1 MARVVQ
7 QLQDRPYYLYLYLNS
22 LFQNDPHL
30 MSPYADTQV
39 CPIQFLVC
47 GELC

>member
-7 QLQDRPYYLYLYLNS
+7 QLQDRPYYLYLYLNA

-30 MSPYADTQV
+30 TSPYADTQV
-39 CPIQFLVC
+39 CRVELFLCKVSC
-47 GELC
+47 